1 MFLEDLKVEIKGEKK
16 SAKLGFSG
24 FLVTLLVFF
33 VLIGVST
40 SYISSA
46 SEQKSAASATVQT
59 STATKTKS
67 TTSKTKLTSV
77 QVAEKVCP
85 SVVGIFVKG
94 KVELESIFGT
104 LTQDVSGSGSGFVVS
119 KDGYIVTNA
128 HVVKD
133 ATKIDVFFES
143 NTKSSYQAKLVA
155 LDEAADIAVI
165 KLENSPSNL
174 VPVSFGNSSTLARG
188 EVVYAI
194 GTPLELELFNTI
206 TKGIISGLN
215 RTVTTLNNYT
225 FDYYI
230 QTDAFVDHGN
240 SGGVLVDEYGNVVGI
255 IVMGLGFTEAG
266 GIGIA
271 IPINEACTVI
281 NELIKNK
288 KVSHA
293 TLGISCA
300 DVNARIQQV
309 YSVPAG
315 VIIADIAAE
324 SSFSNTMVSKNDIIT
339 QVDSTEISSMSELRG
354 LLAQKKPG
362 NIVKVKLY
370 RPSTHKYF
378 TVRVIL
384 K

>member
-1 MFLEDLKVEIKGEKK
+1 M
-16 SAKLGFSG
+16 
-24 FLVTLLVFF
+24 
-33 VLIGVST
+33 
-40 SYISSA
+40 
-46 SEQKSAASATVQT
+46 
-59 STATKTKS
+59 
-67 TTSKTKLTSV
+67 
-77 QVAEKVCP
+77 
-85 SVVGIFVKG
+85 
-94 KVELESIFGT
+94 
-104 LTQDVSGSGSGFVVS
+104 
-119 KDGYIVTNA
+119 
-128 HVVKD
+128 
-133 ATKIDVFFES
+133 
-143 NTKSSYQAKLVA
+143 
-155 LDEAADIAVI
+155 I
-165 KLENSPSNL
+165 KLENSPPNL

-255 IVMGLGFTEAG
+255 IVMGLGSTEAG

-271 IPINEACTVI
+271 IPINEARTVI

-378 TVRVIL
+378 TVQVIL